1 MSSIQ
6 QEGGM
11 NPIQIIFNNMDA
23 PYKLIIGIFIILTI
37 VYSEVIPQEYSD
49 FADSLIGRIIGIGVI
64 YGVIQ
69 TLGWVY
75 GILSALAFLM
85 IVQGSKRLEFVEGF
99 NGGGSINE
107 KKIIGKRWFVEK
119 VLGETPKK
127 IETDKVSTSAIEG
140 INSGGLMM

>member
-1 MSSIQ
+1 MTSIQ

-11 NPIQIIFNNMDA
+11 NPLQAIINNIDA
-23 PYKLIIGIFIILTI
+23 PYKLIIGTIIVLI
-37 VYSEVIPQEYSD
+37 VVYSDAIPQEYSD
-49 FADSLIGRIIGIGVI
+49 FTDSLIGRILGIAII
-64 YGVIQ
+64 YGAIQ

-85 IVQGSKRLEFVEGF
+85 IIQGSKRLEYIEGF

-119 VLGETPKK
+119 VLGEKPKK
-127 IETDKVSTSAIEG
+127 IETDKVATSAIEG
-140 INSGGLMM
+140 LNSGGLM